1 MDLQAKAE
9 TSAAL
14 GLYVHV
20 PFCAHTCDFCG
31 FYQEAPDRAGLQEYL
46 DTVEQEVAASPPPRP
61 VQTVF
66 FGGGTPGLL
75 MPKDLLRL
83 GKALAPYLDPAGVEW
98 TVEMAPSTVKADKVA
113 ALLEMG
119 ANRISMGVQSFQPRL
134 LEALG
139 RRHDLR
145 QIYRAIDTLRAGG
158 IRNLNLDLIFAIP
171 GQSANDWE
179 ADLKELIAVGPEHV
193 STYCLTFEEDTA
205 LWLRL
210 QKGEVKRLSE
220 EAEIAFFETSWRLLA
235 QAGYGQYEISNYAR
249 PGFACR
255 HNCDTWRMQE
265 WIGYGPSA
273 SSQIGGRRFTNT
285 PDLRRWRE
293 GILVGKPARIDVV
306 ALTAATLAADAL
318 IFGLRMNA
326 GISRAQ
332 LAQRFPAAPWE
343 AFDSLADSLAA
354 EGLLEPDAG
363 RWRLTPAGRLM
374 ADAVGE
380 AFLAE
385 SLEAEK
391 EEALA

>member
-1 MDLQAKAE
+1 
-9 TSAAL
+9 
-14 GLYVHV
+14 
-20 PFCAHTCDFCG
+20 
-31 FYQEAPDRAGLQEYL
+31 
-46 DTVEQEVAASPPPRP
+46 
-61 VQTVF
+61 
-66 FGGGTPGLL
+66 
-75 MPKDLLRL
+75 
-83 GKALAPYLDPAGVEW
+83 
-98 TVEMAPSTVKADKVA
+98 
-113 ALLEMG
+113 
-119 ANRISMGVQSFQPRL
+119 
-134 LEALG
+134 
-139 RRHDLR
+139 
-145 QIYRAIDTLRAGG
+145 
-158 IRNLNLDLIFAIP
+158 
-171 GQSANDWE
+171 
-179 ADLKELIAVGPEHV
+179 
-193 STYCLTFEEDTA
+193 
-205 LWLRL
+205 
-210 QKGEVKRLSE
+210 
-220 EAEIAFFETSWRLLA
+220 
-235 QAGYGQYEISNYAR
+235 
-249 PGFACR
+249 
-255 HNCDTWRMQE
+255 MQE

>member
-46 DTVEQEVAASPPPRP
+46 DTVGQEVAASPPPRP

-210 QKGEVKRLSE
+210 R
-220 EAEIAFFETSWRLLA
+220 R
-235 QAGYGQYEISNYAR
+235 AR
-249 PGFACR
+249 
-255 HNCDTWRMQE
+255 
-265 WIGYGPSA
+265 
-273 SSQIGGRRFTNT
+273 
-285 PDLRRWRE
+285 
-293 GILVGKPARIDVV
+293 
-306 ALTAATLAADAL
+306 
-318 IFGLRMNA
+318 
-326 GISRAQ
+326 
-332 LAQRFPAAPWE
+332 
-343 AFDSLADSLAA
+343 
-354 EGLLEPDAG
+354 
-363 RWRLTPAGRLM
+363 
-374 ADAVGE
+374 
-380 AFLAE
+380 
-385 SLEAEK
+385 
-391 EEALA
+391 